1 MFEES
6 FRYATASFRGSTQ
19 HFTGPGEP
27 CAKTG
32 VCPRLEQAAARVKRA
47 AAAPMKSP
55 EACLTANLR

>member
-19 HFTGPGEP
+19 HFTGPGEA

-32 VCPRLEQAAARVKRA
+32 VCPRIAACHGYEATTGKKS
-47 AAAPMKSP
+47 APIMLF
-55 EACLTANLR
+55 AFL